1 MIRELSILIPTRN
14 DVCLPRIVMLL
25 RMASSL
31 EGLKYEILV
40 SDDASSDEEVIRQNE
55 KINALE
61 HCTLLRQQVNHGRAA
76 NRNFLAQKAQYPWL
90 LFLDCNIK
98 IPNER
103 FLQNYLESDEVAVT
117 NGGIFAKTN
126 KSLEHSNLRYMYE
139 KKIEPMHIAEQRQ
152 QRPYQ
157 SFRTSNFMVQREVML
172 NHPFDETLTSYGYE
186 DVLFGK
192 VLCNHGIP
200 IKHIENPVFMT
211 HFESNE
217 VYVAKVEEA
226 MHTLQALRKDLEGYS
241 PLLSTVAMLEKWH
254 LTPLVKLYY
263 KSFLKR
269 MRNKLTGTS
278 PSIKWLNPYKLGYY
292 LSIEDQSEKCE

>member
-14 DVCLPRIVMLL
+14 DVCLPQIVTLQRL
-25 RMASSL
+25 AASI
-31 EGLKYEILV
+31 EDLKYEILV
-40 SDDASSDEEVIRQNE
+40 SDDASSDEEVIQENE

-61 HCTLLRQQVNHGRAA
+61 HCTLFRQQVNRGRAS

-103 FLQNYLESDEVAVT
+103 FLQNYLESDEAAVT
-117 NGGIFAKTN
+117 NGGIFAEAN

-157 SFRTSNFMVQREVML
+157 SFRTSNFIARREVML
-172 NHPFDETLTSYGYE
+172 NHPFDETLTGYGYE

-192 VLCNHGIP
+192 ALCDHGIS
-200 IKHIENPVFMT
+200 IHHIDNPVMMT

-217 VYVAKVEEA
+217 GYVAKVEEA
-226 MHTLQALRKDLEGYS
+226 MHTLHSLSKNLAGYS
-241 PLLSTVAMLEKWH
+241 PLLSTVAMLKKWH

-269 MRNKLTGTS
+269 MRKNLTGIS

-292 LSIEDQSEKCE
+292 LSIEDQTEKCE

>member
-14 DVCLPRIVMLL
+14 DICLPQIETLQ
-25 RMASSL
+25 RMASSI

-40 SDDASSDEEVIRQNE
+40 SDDASSDEEVIRENE

-61 HCTLLRQQVNHGRAA
+61 HSTLLRQQINRGRAA

-103 FLQNYLESDEVAVT
+103 FLQNYLESDEAAVI
-117 NGGIFAKTN
+117 NGGVFAETD
-126 KSLEHSNLRYMYE
+126 KSLERSNLRYMYE
-139 KKIEPMHIAEQRQ
+139 KKIEPMHIAEQRR

-157 SFRTSNFMVQREVML
+157 SFRTTNFLAHREVML
-172 NHPFDETLTSYGYE
+172 KHPFDETLTGYGYE

-192 VLCNHGIP
+192 ALCDHGIS
-200 IKHIENPVFMT
+200 IHHIDNPVMIT

-217 VYVAKVEEA
+217 GYVAKVEEA
-226 MHTLQALRKDLEGYS
+226 MHTLHSLSKNLAGYS
-241 PLLSTVAMLEKWH
+241 PLLSTVARLKKWH
-254 LTPLVKLYY
+254 LTPLVNLYFNI
-263 KSFLKR
+263 FLKR
-269 MRNKLTGTS
+269 IRKKLTGTS
-278 PSIKWLNPYKLGYY
+278 PSIKLLNPYKLGYY
-292 LSIEDQSEKCE
+292 LSIEDQAEKCE